1 MAMMGLVRVR
11 ALPALVA
18 PALVLALSVHAPGIA
33 TAPAERPLGAA
44 GDASAPVGECVDATA
59 VLIHT
64 GDGVF
69 RCEGGVP
76 VARPGPWNAGGCGD
90 DRWAAPGAITGRDP
104 APFLVGPPEACL
116 VGAGTQLV
124 QAAGPGR

>member
-1 MAMMGLVRVR
+1 MAMMGLMRVR

-18 PALVLALSVHAPGIA
+18 PALVLALSVKAPGIA
-33 TAPAERPLGAA
+33 VAPAERPLEAV

-76 VARPGPWNAGGCGD
+76 VARPRPWNAGGCGD
-90 DRWAAPGAITGRDP
+90 GRWAVPGASRDP
-104 APFLVGPPEACL
+104 QSFVVGPPDACL
-116 VGAGTQLV
+116 VGAGVRLV
-124 QAAGPGR
+124 HAGGPGR